1 MTRILQAILF
11 YTIGNNFKKGDM
23 LMPKLLWRIGAVM
36 LLMCG
41 GFIFLF
47 YCCFANDGSA
57 IQTFFLDARVRDLAF
72 FY

>member
-1 MTRILQAILF
+1 LQAIL

-47 YCCFANDGSA
+47 IAASQMMVQQYKPFFKRESA
-57 IQTFFLDARVRDLAF
+57 
-72 FY
+72 